1 YLIYLYGIVIFATIR
16 KYIRFIE
23 VIPSLKYGIIM
34 YNIIQYIV
42 SVFLSFQIIIFIL
55 NEFLVKIFNV
65 YITTDNLIITQ
76 MNYIYVIKKFV
87 CLLIIS
93 LYNNIP
99 HGIIPNLRS
108 IIFEHGLIVI
118 CALYYLHW
126 SDYYL
131 WFILVDTITLLII
144 PFIYHNL

>member
-1 YLIYLYGIVIFATIR
+1 
-16 KYIRFIE
+16 
-23 VIPSLKYGIIM
+23 
-34 YNIIQYIV
+34 
-42 SVFLSFQIIIFIL
+42 
-55 NEFLVKIFNV
+55 
-65 YITTDNLIITQ
+65 
-76 MNYIYVIKKFV
+76 
-87 CLLIIS
+87 

-144 PFIYHNL
+144 PFIYHNLHSVTLYSRYLHLFGNCYSLINILYNNYYKHIFINEYILFINLISMIRTLIMIRICNKEIKTISDIRKQKSKIRY